1 MAKPATFLPKR
12 ILVHLDTTSD
22 RRPAL
27 TRALHLAQ
35 HSGGSLR
42 LVDVLAPL
50 PRHTPNLSGLERLLR
65 TTMKGRLSEAAA
77 FARRMGVSATVT
89 LLEGDVAAMLVEASV
104 AWRADVVLRSHG
116 VRHEKPGPIGPIDSQ
131 LLRACPSPVWFVT
144 PRQADGETMVVAA
157 VDPDPGD
164 SPRHDL
170 SVRVARTALAV
181 SADTGATL
189 HIVHAWTAYGH
200 QVLASHTSRAGL
212 VEYVDACRKGAR
224 QRFDALIQDAQ
235 VPASVQ
241 THLIEGESDGVLT
254 QFIER
259 RRTSLVVIGTVGRTG
274 LAGLVVGNTAERVL
288 RGVRCSV
295 LALKPAAAR
304 TASR

>member
-42 LVDVLAPL
+42 IVDVLAPL

-65 TTMKGRLSEAAA
+65 TTMKGRLSAAAA

-131 LLRACPSPVWFVT
+131 LLRASPSPVWFVT

-235 VPASVQ
+235 VPSSVR

-259 RRTSLVVIGTVGRTG
+259 RRTSLIVMGTVGRTG

-295 LALKPAAAR
+295 LALKPVAAR
-304 TASR
+304 TVSR